1 MKMLSYAEDIILS
14 RERSLYMR
22 KLLVLCLFC
31 LGIGFAI
38 FNFQGLAT
46 KGEFDSLVIDFKENI
61 SATEIDRQL
70 GVLSGQYHLAPH
82 LNSQFSQSEHTYTVK
97 GDRALLDKLRASS
110 LSQDT
115 EAIEPNYIYHVSVA
129 PNDPQYS
136 KQWHL
141 HNIHAE
147 QAWEQNRGKGVTVAI
162 IDTGVS
168 KVPDLAQTEFVK
180 GYDFVNDK
188 INADDDNGH
197 GTHVAGTVAQSTNN
211 NYGVAGIAYEAKIMP
226 LKVLSGAG
234 GGTISDIAEAIRFAA
249 DNKADVINMSLGG
262 GGESQVM
269 KDAIE
274 YAYRK
279 GVVIIA
285 AAGNENNNSASYPA
299 RYARVIGVG
308 ATDAQGERAEFS
320 NYGAGVDIAAPGGGH
335 GSKIWQETIDP
346 ETNTPI
352 ISGFQGT
359 SMAAPHVAGVAALIK
374 STGVTAPEEV
384 FAVLQQSVRK
394 IEQDPQNFYGAGHL
408 DAASAVKLAQTGK
421 ISFNDFFRWLRDN
434 GYLNLR
440 FWIDGGAIALL
451 PKLAMVLGSYLLA
464 FFIRA
469 YLPFGLPLM
478 SGMIAGSSGLFFLKG
493 FYIFDLPQAPFRL
506 LGSSIPELGNAIA
519 GNSILNPVFASV
531 LIPLTLL
538 MVCWSLPQAKWF
550 AVGTSLGVAACL
562 LVSAAVSPS
571 VWLLGDGGIAR
582 SFLVLNGLLCFG
594 LARFAARGDSQTV

>member
-1 MKMLSYAEDIILS
+1 
-14 RERSLYMR
+14 MR
-22 KLLVLCLFC
+22 KLLILGLFC

-46 KGEFDSLVIDFKENI
+46 NGKFDSLVIDFKDNLP
-61 SATEIDRQL
+61 AGEIDRQL
-70 GVLSGQYHLAPH
+70 QALASEYKLAPR
-82 LNSQFSQSEHTYTVK
+82 LNSQFSQVEHTYTVT
-97 GDRALLDKLRASS
+97 GDRSLLDKLRGSS
-110 LSQDT
+110 LSKDV
-115 EAIEPNYIYHVSVA
+115 EAIEPNYIYQATFA
-129 PNDPQYS
+129 PNDPQYT

-141 HNIHAE
+141 HSINAE
-147 QAWEQNRGKGVTVAI
+147 RAWEENRGKGITVAV

-168 KVPDLAQTEFVK
+168 KVPDLAQTEFVA

-188 INADDDNGH
+188 VAADDDNGH

-226 LKVLSGAG
+226 LKVLAASG

-249 DNKADVINMSLGG
+249 DNKADIINMSLGG

-269 KDAIE
+269 KDAID
-274 YAYRK
+274 YAYSK

-285 AAGNENNNSASYPA
+285 AAGNENSNSASYPA
-299 RYARVIGVG
+299 RYAHVMGVA
-308 ATDAQGERAEFS
+308 ATDAQGEKAEFS

-346 ETNTPI
+346 DTNTPI

-374 STGVTAPEEV
+374 STGVIAPDEV

-394 IEQDPQNFYGAGHL
+394 IEADPQNYYGAGNL
-408 DAASAVKLAQTGK
+408 DAAAAVKLAQTGK

-464 FFIRA
+464 FLIRT
-469 YLPFGLPLM
+469 YIPLGLPLA
-478 SGMIAGSSGLFFLKG
+478 SGIVFGSTGLFFMRG
-493 FYIFDLPQAPFRL
+493 FYIFDLPQAPFRV
-506 LGSSIPELGNAIA
+506 LGSSLPELGNAIA
-519 GNSILNPVFASV
+519 GNSILNPMFASV
-531 LIPLTLL
+531 LIPLLL
-538 MVCWSLPQAKWF
+538 SVVCWSLPKGKWF
-550 AVGTSLGVAACL
+550 AVGTSLGVSSCL
-562 LVSAAVSPS
+562 LVSAVISPH
-571 VWLLGDGGIAR
+571 VWWLGDGGIAR
-582 SFLVLNGLLCFG
+582 SFLVVNGLLCFG
-594 LARFAARGDSQTV
+594 LAKFAARGDTQTI

>member
-1 MKMLSYAEDIILS
+1 
-14 RERSLYMR
+14 MR

-38 FNFQGLAT
+38 LNFHGLAT
-46 KGEFDSLVIDFKENI
+46 KGEFDSLVIDFREDI
-61 SATEIDRQL
+61 PAAEIDRQL
-70 GVLSGQYHLAPH
+70 QGLSQEYHLAPR
-82 LNSQFSQSEHTYTVK
+82 LNSQFSQAEHVYVVK
-97 GDRALLDKLRASS
+97 GDRALLDKIKASS
-110 LSQDT
+110 LKQDV
-115 EAIEPNYIYHVSVA
+115 EAIEPNYIYRASIA
-129 PNDPQYS
+129 PNDPLYS

-141 HNIHAE
+141 LNIHAE
-147 QAWEQNRGKGVTVAI
+147 QAWEENRGKGVTVAV

-168 KVPDLAQTEFVK
+168 KVPDLAKTEFVA

-188 INADDDNGH
+188 VNADDDNGH

-226 LKVLSGAG
+226 LKVLSGSG

-249 DNKADVINMSLGG
+249 DNQADVINMSLGG

-269 KDAIE
+269 KDAID
-274 YAYRK
+274 YAYSK

-285 AAGNENNNSASYPA
+285 AAGNENTDSASYPA
-299 RYARVIGVG
+299 RYAHVIGV
-308 ATDAQGERAEFS
+308 AASDSQGERAEFS

-346 ETNTPI
+346 ETNEPV

-374 STGVTAPEEV
+374 STGVTAPDEV

-394 IEQDPQNFYGAGHL
+394 IDTDPQNYYGAGHL
-408 DAASAVKLAQTGK
+408 DAAAAVKLAQKGK
-421 ISFNDFFRWLRDN
+421 ITFNDFFRWLRDN

-451 PKLAMVLGSYLLA
+451 PKLGMVLGSYLLA
-464 FFIRA
+464 FLIRN
-469 YLPFGLPLM
+469 YIPFGLPLA
-478 SGMIAGSSGLFFLKG
+478 SGIVAGSSGLFFLKG
-493 FYIFDLPQAPFRL
+493 FYIFDLPQAPFRV
-506 LGSSIPELGNAIA
+506 LGSSIPELGNAIV

-531 LIPLTLL
+531 LIPLGLL
-538 MVCWSLPQAKWF
+538 VVCWSMPQGKWF

-562 LVSAAVSPS
+562 FVSAAISPQ
-571 VWLLGDGGIAR
+571 VWLLGDGLVAR
-582 SFLVLNGLLCFG
+582 SFLVLNGLLCFS
-594 LARFAARGDSQTV
+594 LATFAARGDAQTR

>member
-1 MKMLSYAEDIILS
+1 L
-14 RERSLYMR
+14 
-22 KLLVLCLFC
+22 
-31 LGIGFAI
+31 
-38 FNFQGLAT
+38 Q
-46 KGEFDSLVIDFKENI
+46 
-61 SATEIDRQL
+61 
-70 GVLSGQYHLAPH
+70 VLSGQYHLAPR
-82 LNSQFSQSEHTYTVK
+82 LNSQFSQAEHTYTVK
-97 GDRALLDKLRASS
+97 GDRALLDKLRASD
-110 LSQDT
+110 LSQDV
-115 EAIEPNYIYHVSVA
+115 EAIEPNYIYHATIA

-141 HNIHAE
+141 HSIHAE
-147 QAWEQNRGKGVTVAI
+147 QAWEENRGKGVVVAI

-168 KVPDLAQTEFVK
+168 KVPDLAQTEFVA

-188 INADDDNGH
+188 VDADDDNGH

-211 NYGVAGIAYEAKIMP
+211 NYGVAGIAYEAQIMP
-226 LKVLSGAG
+226 LKVLSGGG

-274 YAYRK
+274 YAYNK

-299 RYARVIGVG
+299 RYARVIGVA

-335 GSKIWQETIDP
+335 GSKIWQETVDP
-346 ETNTPI
+346 STNQPI
-352 ISGFQGT
+352 IAGFQGT

-394 IEQDPQNFYGAGHL
+394 IEQDPQNFYGAGNL
-408 DAASAVKLAQTGK
+408 DAAAAVKLAQKGK
-421 ISFNDFFRWLRDN
+421 ITFNDFFRWLRDN

-440 FWIDGGAIALL
+440 FWIDGGAIALV
-451 PKLAMVLGSYLLA
+451 PKIAMVLGSYLLA
-464 FFIRA
+464 FFIRN
-469 YLPFGLPLM
+469 YLPFSFPLF

-493 FYIFDLPQAPFRL
+493 LYIFDLPQAPFRL
-506 LGSSIPELGNAIA
+506 LGSSIPELGNAIS
-519 GNSILNPVFASV
+519 GDSMLNPVFASV
-531 LIPLTLL
+531 LIPLILL
-538 MVCWSLPQAKWF
+538 IVCWSVPSGKWF
-550 AVGTSLGVAACL
+550 AVGTSLGVASCL
-562 LVSAAVSPS
+562 FVSAVVAPNM
-571 VWLLGDGGIAR
+571 WLLGDGGIAR
-582 SFLVLNGLLCFG
+582 GFSIVNGLLCFG

>member
-1 MKMLSYAEDIILS
+1 
-14 RERSLYMR
+14 MR
-22 KLLVLCLFC
+22 KLIVLCLFC

-46 KGEFDSLVIDFKENI
+46 KGEFDSIAIDFKENI
-61 SATEIDRQL
+61 PPAEIDRQL
-70 GVLSGQYHLAPH
+70 QVLTQQYQLAPH
-82 LNSQFSQSEHTYTVK
+82 LNSQFSQPEHTYIVK
-97 GDRALLDKLRASS
+97 GDRALLDKLRSTIPA
-110 LSQDT
+110 QDL
-115 EAIEPNYIYHVSVA
+115 EAIEPNYIYHATVA

-141 HNIHAE
+141 HTINVE
-147 QAWEQNRGKGVTVAI
+147 EAWVETKGRGVTVAI

-168 KVPDLAQTEFVK
+168 KVPDLEQTEFVK

-188 INADDDNGH
+188 ENADDDNGH

-211 NYGVAGIAYEAKIMP
+211 NYGVAGVAYEAKIMP
-226 LKVLSGAG
+226 LKVLASSG
-234 GGTISDIAEAIRFAA
+234 GGTITDIAESIRFAA

-262 GGESQVM
+262 GGESQIM

-274 YAYRK
+274 YAHSK
-279 GVVIIA
+279 GVVVVA
-285 AAGNENNNSASYPA
+285 AAGNENNDSASYPA
-299 RYARVIGVG
+299 RYARVISVA
-308 ATDAQGERAEFS
+308 ATDAQNEKAEFS

-346 ETNTPI
+346 ETNTPV

-374 STGVTAPEEV
+374 SVGVKEPDEV
-384 FAVLQQSVRK
+384 LAVLQQSVRK
-394 IEQDPQNFYGAGHL
+394 IDTDPQNYYGAGHL
-408 DAASAVKLAQTGK
+408 DAAAAVKLAQKGK
-421 ISFNDFFRWLRDN
+421 ITFNDFFRWLRDN

-451 PKLAMVLGSYLLA
+451 PKIGMVIGSYLLA
-464 FFIRA
+464 FLIRN

-478 SGMIAGSSGLFFLKG
+478 SGMVAGSSGLFFLKG
-493 FYIFDLPQAPFRL
+493 LYIFDLPQSPFRV

-531 LIPLTLL
+531 LIPLVLL
-538 MVCWSLPQAKWF
+538 VVCWSMPQGKWF

-562 LVSAAVSPS
+562 LVSAVVAPQI
-571 VWLLGDGGIAR
+571 WLLGDGAIAR
-582 SFLVLNGLLCFG
+582 GFLVINGLLCFG
-594 LARFAARGDSQTV
+594 LATFAARGDSQTV

>member
-1 MKMLSYAEDIILS
+1 
-14 RERSLYMR
+14 MR
-22 KLLVLCLFC
+22 KLFILCLFC

-38 FNFQGLAT
+38 LNFSGLAT
-46 KGEFDSLVIDFKENI
+46 KGEFDSLVIDFKESI
-61 SATEIDRQL
+61 PATEIDRQL
-70 GVLSGQYHLAPH
+70 QLLTRDYHLTPH
-82 LNSQFSQSEHTYTVK
+82 LNSQFSQAEHLYTLK
-97 GDRALLDKLRASS
+97 GDRALLDTLRGSS
-110 LSQDT
+110 LSHAV
-115 EAIEPNYIYHVSVA
+115 EAIEPNYIYRTSVA

-147 QAWEQNRGKGVTVAI
+147 RAWEETRGKGITVAI

-168 KVPDLAQTEFVK
+168 KVPDLAKTGFVA

-188 INADDDNGH
+188 TTADDDNGH

-226 LKVLSGAG
+226 IKVLSGGG
-234 GGTISDIAEAIRFAA
+234 GGTISDIAEAVRFAA
-249 DNKADVINMSLGG
+249 DNKADIINMSLGG

-269 KDAIE
+269 KDAID
-274 YAYRK
+274 YAYNK

-299 RYARVIGVG
+299 RYAHVIGVG

-320 NYGAGVDIAAPGGGH
+320 NYGAGVDISAPGGGH

-346 ETNTPI
+346 DTNQPI
-352 ISGFQGT
+352 ISGFEGT

-374 STGVTAPEEV
+374 SAGITSPDEI

-394 IEQDPQNFYGAGHL
+394 IEQDPQNYYGAGHL
-408 DAASAVKLAQTGK
+408 DAAAAVKLAQTGK
-421 ISFNDFFRWLRDN
+421 ITVNDFFRWLRDN

-440 FWIDGGAIALL
+440 FWIDGGAVALL

-464 FFIRA
+464 FLVRT
-469 YLPFGLPLM
+469 YVPWGLPLI
-478 SGMIAGSSGLFFLKG
+478 SGMVLGSSGLFFLQG
-493 FYIFDLPQAPFRL
+493 FYIFDLPQAPFRI
-506 LGSSIPELGNAIA
+506 LGSSIPELGNAIFGNN
-519 GNSILNPVFASV
+519 GNSILNPAFASV
-531 LIPLTLL
+531 LIPLIL
-538 MVCWSLPQAKWF
+538 MVACWSFPQGKWF
-550 AVGTSLGVAACL
+550 AIGTSLGVSACL
-562 LVSAAVSPS
+562 LVSAVISPH
-571 VWLLGDGGIAR
+571 VWLLGDGEIAR

>member
-1 MKMLSYAEDIILS
+1 
-14 RERSLYMR
+14 MR
-22 KLLVLCLFC
+22 KLFVLCLFC

-46 KGEFDSLVIDFKENI
+46 QGEFDSIVIDFKENI
-61 SATEIDRQL
+61 PTPEIDRQL
-70 GVLSGQYHLAPH
+70 QVLTGQYHLAPQ
-82 LNSQFSQSEHTYTVK
+82 LNSQFSSTEHLYMVK
-97 GDRALLDKLRASS
+97 GDRKLLDKLRAAIP
-110 LSQDT
+110 SQDI
-115 EAIEPNYIYHVSVA
+115 ESIEPNYIYHASIA
-129 PNDPQYS
+129 PNDPLYS

-141 HNIHAE
+141 LNIHAE
-147 QAWEQNRGKGVTVAI
+147 QAWEETKGKGVTVAI

-168 KVPDLAQTEFVK
+168 KVPDLEQTEFVT
-180 GYDFVNDK
+180 GYDFVNDRVE
-188 INADDDNGH
+188 ADDDNGH

-226 LKVLSGAG
+226 LKVLSGSG
-234 GGTISDIAEAIRFAA
+234 GGTISDISEAIRFAA

-269 KDAIE
+269 KDAID
-274 YAYRK
+274 YAHRK
-279 GVVIIA
+279 GAVIIA

-299 RYARVIGVG
+299 RYAHVIGVA
-308 ATDAQGERAEFS
+308 ATDARGERAEFS
-320 NYGAGVDIAAPGGGH
+320 NYGAGVDLAAPGGGH

-346 ETNTPI
+346 DTNTPV

-359 SMAAPHVAGVAALIK
+359 SMAAPHVAGVAALVK
-374 STGVTAPEEV
+374 AVGVKEPDEV
-384 FAVLQQSVRK
+384 FAVLQQSVRS
-394 IEQDPQNFYGAGHL
+394 IDADPQNYYGAGHL
-408 DAASAVKLAQTGK
+408 DATAAVKLAQKGK
-421 ISFNDFFRWLRDN
+421 ITFNDFFRWLRDN

-440 FWIDGGAIALL
+440 FWIDGGAVALL

-464 FFIRA
+464 FLIRN

-478 SGMIAGSSGLFFLKG
+478 SGMIAGSSGLFFLRG
-493 FYIFDLPQAPFRL
+493 FYIFDLPQAPFRV

-531 LIPLTLL
+531 LIPLILL
-538 MVCWSLPQAKWF
+538 LVCWSLPQAKWF

-562 LVSAAVSPS
+562 LVSAVVSPQ
-571 VWLLGDGGIAR
+571 VWWLGDGGIAR

>member
-1 MKMLSYAEDIILS
+1 
-14 RERSLYMR
+14 MR
-22 KLLVLCLFC
+22 KLIILGLFC

-46 KGEFDSLVIDFKENI
+46 RGEFDSLVIDFKENI
-61 SATEIDRQL
+61 PATEIDRQL
-70 GVLSGQYHLAPH
+70 QVLTSKYQLAPR
-82 LNSQFSQSEHTYTVK
+82 LNSEFSQSEHLYTIK
-97 GDRALLDKLRASS
+97 GDRILLDKLRGSS
-110 LSQDT
+110 LNQDV
-115 EAIEPNYIYHVSVA
+115 ESIEPNYIYHTSVA

-147 QAWEQNRGKGVTVAI
+147 RAWEETRGRGVTVAI

-168 KVPDLAQTEFVK
+168 KVPDLAKTEFVD

-188 INADDDNGH
+188 TTADDDNGH

-226 LKVLSGAG
+226 LKVLSSSG

-249 DNKADVINMSLGG
+249 DNKADIINMSLGG

-269 KDAIE
+269 KDAID
-274 YAYRK
+274 YAYNK

-299 RYARVIGVG
+299 RYAHVIGVG

-320 NYGAGVDIAAPGGGH
+320 NYGAGVDISAPGGGN

-346 ETNTPI
+346 DTNTPM
-352 ISGFQGT
+352 ISGLQGT

-374 STGVTAPEEV
+374 STGITAPDEI

-394 IEQDPQNFYGAGHL
+394 IEQDPQNYYGAGHL
-408 DAASAVKLAQTGK
+408 DAAAAVKLAQTGK
-421 ISFNDFFRWLRDN
+421 ITFNDFSRWLRDN

-440 FWIDGGAIALL
+440 FWIDGGAIALV
-451 PKLAMVLGSYLLA
+451 PKLAMVVGSYLLA
-464 FFIRA
+464 FLIRT
-469 YLPFGLPLM
+469 YVPWGLPLM
-478 SGMIAGSSGLFFLKG
+478 SGMVLGSSGLFFLQG
-493 FYIFDLPQAPFRL
+493 FYIFDLPQAPFRI
-506 LGSSIPELGNAIA
+506 LGSSMPELGNAIA

-531 LIPLTLL
+531 LIPLLL
-538 MVCWSLPQAKWF
+538 MVACWSLPQGKWF
-550 AVGTSLGVAACL
+550 AVGTSLGVSACL
-562 LVSAAVSPS
+562 LVSAVISPQM
-571 VWLLGDGGIAR
+571 WLLGDGEIAR
-582 SFLVLNGLLCFG
+582 IFLVVNGLLCFG